1 MTNKLLFKK
10 VKYSIIKKEDIM
22 TNLKLKLGRQIKHLR
37 KAQNLT
43 QEQLAEIVNIDITS
57 LSKIET
63 GRNYPQPETI
73 EKIANAL
80 NVELPKLFTFNQNL
94 SKTDYMNKINQNLM
108 FIKDNEEK
116 LKIMYEISSAL
127 V

>member
-37 KAQNLT
+37 KAQNL
-43 QEQLAEIVNIDITS
+43 
-57 LSKIET
+57 
-63 GRNYPQPETI
+63 
-73 EKIANAL
+73 
-80 NVELPKLFTFNQNL
+80 